1 MKIWTPDWKLAEKVD
16 ERLFFRRLMGIQERM
31 VFDSGCNVTDESV
44 WGVEV
49 MQKLDFRLLDEAG
62 MLEHALGG

>member
-1 MKIWTPDWKLAEKVD
+1 MKIWTPDWKLAGKVD

-49 MQKLDFRLLDEAG
+49 MPKAG
-62 MLEHALGG
+62 F